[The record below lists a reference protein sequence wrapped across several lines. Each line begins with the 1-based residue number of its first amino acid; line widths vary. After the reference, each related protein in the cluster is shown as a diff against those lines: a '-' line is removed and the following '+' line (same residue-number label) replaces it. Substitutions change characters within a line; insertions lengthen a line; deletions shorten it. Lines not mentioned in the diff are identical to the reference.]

1 MSFELKY
8 NPDGSAIKNKELGKT
23 IQEEQQNVSAAPET
37 SNLQDSS
44 GVVDAPQYT
53 QPEEQSEQEAISS
66 EPAASEEVYKQA
78 EEQAQERQQ
87 KHAQES
93 FKELREKAKQLERE
107 RDEYMRKLQEAQSDK
122 DTEDLSIGDS
132 DLAEGKHLKK
142 LQAEVKRLRQES
154 EANKQQSSL
163 TQTEIRIKSQYT
175 DFDRVVSPD
184 NIAQL
189 RESYPELAASIN
201 ANADLYSKAVSAYT
215 MIKKLG
221 IHQDPVYNSEK
232 ARIAQ
237 NASKPKPS
245 ATIAPQKSDS
255 PLQQANAFSQGL
267 TPALRDQL
275 RAEMEASRKGY

>member
-8 NPDGSAIKNKELGKT
+8 NPDGSVIKNPTLEKPADSPE
-23 IQEEQQNVSAAPET
+23 NVVAASDSHPPMT
-37 SNLQDSS
+37 STEAANTT
-44 GVVDAPQYT
+44 QYT
-53 QPEEQSEQEAISS
+53 HSEPEQEAISS
-66 EPAASEEVYKQA
+66 EPAPSDEEYNVA
-78 EEQAQERQQ
+78 AEQAKERQQ

-107 RDEYMRKLQEAQSDK
+107 RDEYMRKLQEAQASK
-122 DTEDLSIGDS
+122 DSEDLSIQDS

-142 LQAEVKRLRQES
+142 LQSEIKRLRQES
-154 EANKQQSSL
+154 EASRQQSAL
-163 TQTEIRIKSQYT
+163 TQTEIRLKSQYA

-189 RESYPELAASIN
+189 REAYPELAASIN
-201 ANADLYSKAVSAYT
+201 ANNDLYTKAVSAYT

-221 IHQDPVYNSEK
+221 IHQDPIYTAEK
-232 ARIAQ
+232 DRIAR
-237 NASKPKPS
+237 NATKPKPT

-255 PLQQANAFSQGL
+255 PLQQANAFAQGL
-267 TPALRDQL
+267 TPALREQL